1 MSETET
7 TRVLL
12 YSDDAVTRRHVIDS
26 VGRRAA
32 KDLPIIEWDETAT
45 GPAVVG
51 KVEEN
56 SYDLLVLDGEAAKV
70 GGMALAKQL
79 KNEIFECPP
88 ILMLI
93 GRPLDEWLSHWSQSD
108 AFVHAPYEPL
118 ALQEAIAGQLREQ
131 FAKASQ

>member
-1 MSETET
+1 MSQTET

-12 YSDDAVTRRHVIDS
+12 YSDDAATRRHVIDS

-45 GPAVVG
+45 GPAVVS

-70 GGMALAKQL
+70 GGMALVKQL

-88 ILMLI
+88 ALVLI
-93 GRPLDEWLSHWSQSD
+93 GRPLDEWLAHWSQAD
-108 AFVHAPYEPL
+108 GFVHAPYEPL
-118 ALQEAIAGQLREQ
+118 ALQEAIARQLRERLAEAAQ
-131 FAKASQ
+131 